1 MWDTDGDAWRAFHS
15 SSSAPAPCA
24 AASSAA
30 RAGFDPTGVDL
41 FADRDLAARFPALRV
56 AREAYPAALAD
67 VAAGLPDS
75 NWIYTGALENHPALV
90 DRIARSRRLLGIGG
104 EALRGVRDP
113 RRWTDAL
120 RQSGLPA
127 PDFRVEGDDPPRE
140 GRWLCKP
147 RLSAM
152 GMGIRRWTIG
162 EGPIPPGFFLQAVAR
177 GSPKSACFVG
187 DGRSARLVG
196 VTGQFLGRSHEGLRV
211 VYRGSIGPLP
221 LGKAA
226 TRAVARI
233 GEVLADAFGLRGCS
247 AST

>member
-1 MWDTDGDAWRAFHS
+1 MAGLPLLILGA
-15 SSSAPAPCA
+15 SARA

-113 RRWTDAL
+113 RAL
-120 RQSGLPA
+120 DRCPSPVGTA
-127 PDFRVEGDDPPRE
+127 R
-140 GRWLCKP
+140 
-147 RLSAM
+147 A
-152 GMGIRRWTIG
+152 
-162 EGPIPPGFFLQAVAR
+162 GFQ
-177 GSPKSACFVG
+177 G
-187 DGRSARLVG
+187 
-196 VTGQFLGRSHEGLRV
+196 
-211 VYRGSIGPLP
+211 
-221 LGKAA
+221 
-226 TRAVARI
+226 
-233 GEVLADAFGLRGCS
+233 
-247 AST
+247 